1 MLLVSEKMHSILLN
15 IVYKKK
21 LVTTDPI
28 LGSHLLCVR
37 SKILPLMS
45 FKNFQLVDSL
55 PLFSLEFTIVFVEIT
70 ISRGAKISMVNT
82 KVATNKDWF
91 ELVWGDSG
99 GEYDNADLENI
110 TNTYSQCIRNNLA
123 SFRTEWF
130 LGQTVIIN
138 YR

>member
-82 KVATNKDWF
+82 KVATNKD
-91 ELVWGDSG
+91 
-99 GEYDNADLENI
+99 
-110 TNTYSQCIRNNLA
+110 
-123 SFRTEWF
+123 
-130 LGQTVIIN
+130 
-138 YR
+138 

>member
-1 MLLVSEKMHSILLN
+1 
-15 IVYKKK
+15 
-21 LVTTDPI
+21 
-28 LGSHLLCVR
+28 
-37 SKILPLMS
+37 MS
-45 FKNFQLVDSL
+45 QEV
-55 PLFSLEFTIVFVEIT
+55 VFVETT
-70 ISRGAKISMVNT
+70 ISRGANISMVNT

-99 GEYDNADLENI
+99 EYDNADLENI
-110 TNTYSQCIRNNLA
+110 MNTLSQCIRNNLA